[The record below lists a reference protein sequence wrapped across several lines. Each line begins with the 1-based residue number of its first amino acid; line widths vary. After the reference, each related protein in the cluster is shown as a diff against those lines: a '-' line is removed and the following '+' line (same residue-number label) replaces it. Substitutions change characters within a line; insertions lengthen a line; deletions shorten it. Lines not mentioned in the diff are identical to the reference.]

1 MSDKKPS
8 VKDILDEYSPENN
21 TRKSGIAT
29 PPKPTS
35 HERTIWDNESV
46 NNMEDELQ
54 KKHSNHKITVLNG
67 ATDADGNPK
76 PAIYNSP
83 VINTHMNTDDISK
96 IRRMTESTRAREA
109 SELQKNKKNHR
120 KKEVDYTYKKE
131 TPDGEYMY
139 TPPALKKKKRS
150 RAVVLAE
157 AEDPENLRLITD
169 IVPRPAIIE
178 ASKYA
183 GKKPAHTRQK
193 VVHSSKNTDDEDDVS
208 VQNEETADSSTK
220 KRTKRIVDFNHYG
233 DVEDVG
239 KDITELKSIIKTRM
253 TILFLLTFFSLFVTF
268 TNQLDMALLE
278 FLSKKNIIYYLSVHL
293 ATGIFAVIAS
303 FPVITKGL
311 KKLFTF
317 KADSDSMTSVT
328 AITCIISILPAFI
341 HHDSLTAERIYM
353 PIGILALLSNAIGKY
368 LILQR
373 AERNFKTV
381 SSKDFKGH
389 GIVYVQDEERA
400 ERLTRGTLGDFPILA
415 SMRKTDY
422 FTDFLKYTYS
432 SDITDKYCRKATPI
446 CLIIS
451 ALISLIMTLFCNESL
466 FTIEALAFGMSIF
479 CMLICATSC
488 IAMPLV
494 ANLPLE
500 RISNRAI
507 IKKGVI
513 LGYQSIDDFYDTNS
527 ILVNTDSLFPA
538 HSVKLCGVK
547 LFFNKDANEALLEA
561 ASLTSHAGSVMRHL
575 FDDIIDENKVLYN
588 IENFSYEESMGLC
601 GWIHNKR
608 VLFGTRELMHKHN
621 IEGLPTKTKETEYI
635 EDGQEAMY
643 LSVSG
648 NIAALFTVKIS
659 ADREV
664 KRWVRQLSKHKIFM
678 IMKNIDPCL
687 SPEKIST
694 LFGIS
699 RNMFRILP
707 KKLHEDFNKET
718 KKSVRLSASLA
729 CSGKFSAF
737 AQLIIGTKVIHSASI
752 TGLIFQTVSIALG
765 FILGTMLIISKAFQF
780 NYVYMS
786 SASMIVYNLACMLFT
801 YIALCSKK
809 F

>member
-8 VKDILDEYSPENN
+8 VRDILDEYSSENN
-21 TRKSGIAT
+21 MRKSGVTA
-29 PPKPTS
+29 PPKPVS

-46 NNMEDELQ
+46 NVNEQQ
-54 KKHSNHKITVLNG
+54 KKNTDHKITVLNG
-67 ATDADGNPK
+67 AVDADGNPK
-76 PAIYNSP
+76 PAVYNSP

-109 SELQKNKKNHR
+109 SELQKSKKNHH
-120 KKEVDYTYKKE
+120 KKEIDYTYKKE

-178 ASKYA
+178 ASKYPS
-183 GKKPAHTRQK
+183 KKPVHTRQRLQP
-193 VVHSSKNTDDEDDVS
+193 SLQNDDFQSDEAV
-208 VQNEETADSSTK
+208 DSSTK
-220 KRTKRIVDFNHYG
+220 KRTKDLADSNKYG
-233 DVEDVG
+233 NVEDVG
-239 KDITELKSIIKTRM
+239 KNIRELKSIIKTRM
-253 TILFLLTFFSLFVTF
+253 TILFMLSFFSLFITF
-268 TNQLDMALLE
+268 MNQIDLPILD
-278 FLSKKNIIYYLSVHL
+278 FLNKNNTISYLSVHL
-293 ATGIFAVIAS
+293 ITGIIAVIS
-303 FPVITKGL
+303 SLPVISKGI
-311 KKLFTF
+311 KNLFTL

-328 AITCIISILPAFI
+328 IITCILSLLPAFI
-341 HHDSLTAERIYM
+341 YSDSFTAERIYM
-353 PIGILALLSNAIGKY
+353 PVGILALLSNSVGKY

-381 SSKDFKGH
+381 SDKDFKGH
-389 GIVYVQDEERA
+389 GIVYVRNEERA

-415 SMRKTDY
+415 SMRETDY

-432 SDITDKYCRKATPI
+432 SDITDKYCRKATPV
-446 CLIIS
+446 CLIVS
-451 ALISLIMTLFCNESL
+451 ALFSVVMTLFCKESP
-466 FTIEALAFGMSIF
+466 FSAEAVYFGMSIF
-479 CMLICATSC
+479 CMLMCATSC

-494 ANLPLE
+494 ANCPLE
-500 RISNRAI
+500 RISKRAI

-513 LGYQSIDDFYDTNS
+513 FGYQSIDDFYDTNS

-575 FDDIIDENKVLYN
+575 FDDIIDENRMLYN

-601 GWIHNKR
+601 GWIQNKR
-608 VLFGTRELMHKHN
+608 VLFGTRELMHSHN
-621 IEGLPTKTKETEYI
+621 IEGLPTKTKEAEYI
-635 EDGQEAMY
+635 GEGQEAMY

-664 KRWVRQLSKHKIFM
+664 RRWVRQLSRNKIFM

-694 LFGIS
+694 LFGVS
-699 RNMFRILP
+699 RSMFRIIP
-707 KKLHEDFNKET
+707 KKLHEDFNRET
-718 KKSVRLSASLA
+718 KKTKRLSASLA

-752 TGLIFQTVSIALG
+752 LGLIFQTVSIVLG
-765 FILGTMLIISKAFQF
+765 FIFGMVLIISKAFQF
-780 NYVYMS
+780 DYIYMS
-786 SASMIVYNLACMLFT
+786 SAAIIVYNLACTALT
-801 YIALCSKK
+801 YLALCSKK